1 MRPLPRPLALAAGLL
16 VASSAAAAQDWK
28 DSLRAGITQTITLTR
43 TTREHRNVT
52 TPGTL
57 LGAAV
62 PGLDVSPQ
70 QYRNSVSTKVRDGAV
85 LPPRGLSKFLTRDHH
100 RDLRTGER
108 VYVTDVKVRDD
119 AVTLFVAAAETE
131 RITIQGTSQDLRY
144 VGVIDFEFDRQA
156 LPRLGADS
164 VLRAIAATLRPVDA
178 EAASASVAPAAAAKP
193 AATPVSLAVGQTV
206 EEVERALG
214 KPESVVTLGSKTI
227 YVYRALKVTLVDG
240 KVTDVQ

>member
-1 MRPLPRPLALAAGLL
+1 MRPLPRTLALAAGLL
-16 VASSAAAAQDWK
+16 AASSAAGAQDWK
-28 DSLRAGITQTITLTR
+28 DSLRAGITQSITLTR

-85 LPPRGLSKFLTRDHH
+85 LAPRGLSKFLTREHH

-178 EAASASVAPAAAAKP
+178 ETAAAPAAAAAKP